1 MKRKFHIANI
11 VAAFVG
17 LVTLFAHAQ
26 DKPAATLAATEKPKH
41 TTAEIM
47 KVLHK
52 GNDSLGKKVQNG
64 QGTKEDFAKLVE
76 FYTSLPLNEPPEGGA
91 ASWKEKST
99 AVLEAAKA
107 LNDGKEGAVAQYK
120 KAINCK
126 ACHDVHR
133 VQ

>member
-1 MKRKFHIANI
+1 M
-11 VAAFVG
+11 VAFVG
-17 LVTLFAHAQ
+17 LVTLLAHAE
-26 DKPAATLAATEKPKH
+26 DKPVVDKTATEKPKY

-47 KVLHK
+47 KALHK

-76 FYTSLPLNEPPEGGA
+76 YYLSLPLNEPPEGNA

-99 AVLEAAKA
+99 VLLDAAKA
-107 LNDGKEGAVAQYK
+107 LNDGKEGALAQYK
-120 KAINCK
+120 KAVNCK

-133 VQ
+133 GQ

>member
-1 MKRKFHIANI
+1 MNRKFHLLNV
-11 VAAFVG
+11 VAVFVG
-17 LVTLFAHAQ
+17 FVTLLAHAQ
-26 DKPAATLAATEKPKH
+26 DKPVTAPAATEKPKH

-47 KVLHK
+47 KSLHK
-52 GNDSLGKKVQNG
+52 GNDSLGKKVQSG
-64 QGTKEDFAKLVE
+64 QGTKEDYAKLVE
-76 FYTSLPLNEPPEGGA
+76 FYTSLPLNEPPEGSA

-107 LNDGKEGAVAQYK
+107 LNDGKDGALAQYK
-120 KAINCK
+120 KAVNCK